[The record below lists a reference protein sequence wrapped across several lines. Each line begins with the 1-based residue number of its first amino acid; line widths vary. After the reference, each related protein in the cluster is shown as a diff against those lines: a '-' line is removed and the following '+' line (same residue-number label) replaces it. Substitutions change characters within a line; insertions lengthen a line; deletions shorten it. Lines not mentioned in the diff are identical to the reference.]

1 MNATTTARQDI
12 HAAAHADFDPADY
25 KLIGVLDLDTSPFR
39 ADDSKGRQAVRAME
53 TEGFPYVSIHP
64 HGQCD
69 ACGQRLRYVAVMF
82 HHPSNALVEVGLDC
96 LSGRFAMAKAE
107 VKRMMAEAKKAREA
121 HALLDAFAA
130 QCDERQELAYATY
143 AWNIEAAAPEGANIW
158 GLGIM
163 ADIARKARLYGTATE
178 GQLRLIRRILG
189 ELEEKF
195 AAQEQRNAEFEAARA
210 AERGSRVDAFI
221 GTVGE
226 KKRPFTG
233 VVRIAREFET
243 QYGTSTLYIIDTP
256 EGTAKWFTSSRTVEL
271 EEGQAVSFTATVK
284 SHEIYDGERQ
294 TVVLRPKFA

>member
-1 MNATTTARQDI
+1 MTSTATRTDI

-25 KLIGVLDLDTSPFR
+25 KFIGMLDLDTSPFR

-53 TEGFPYVSIHP
+53 TEGFPYVAIHP

-69 ACGQRLRYVAVMF
+69 ACGQHLRYVAVMF
-82 HHPSNALVEVGLDC
+82 HHPSNALVQVGLDC
-96 LSGRFAMAKAE
+96 LGGRFSMAKAE
-107 VKRMMAEAKKAREA
+107 VKRMMAEAKKAREL
-121 HALLDAFAA
+121 HALLDAFLA
-130 QCDERQELAYATY
+130 QCAEHQELAYATY

-195 AAQEQRNAEFEAARA
+195 AAQEARNAEREAVRA
-210 AERGSRVDAFI
+210 AEQASRVDAFI
-221 GTVGE
+221 GTPGE

-233 VVRIAREFET
+233 VVRTARQFDT
-243 QYGTSTLYIIDTP
+243 QFGLSTLYIIDTP
-256 EGTAKWFTSSRTVEL
+256 EGTVKWFTSSAKVEL
-271 EEGQAVSFTATVK
+271 EEGQQVTFTATIK
-284 SHEIYDGERQ
+284 THEVYDGERQ